1 MAANSV
7 KNSVHWGDLVDQE
20 DVLLSTDGTK
30 YENNKVKWSA
40 FEIPPLYQP
49 SSCHKGP
56 KKEMSK
62 KSLLWMKP
70 PVDSKGQSYL
80 LQSIELQHYKRR
92 MRYMLSAAHS
102 HQNEMQKASGFDTP
116 VLPSAP
122 QPPKRFCSTEG
133 CLVGQSQSSFLSTE
147 YIAVASK
154 KGLEGKHFQCPIQ
167 LDALSARQL
176 LLKSVAAVNAH
187 SGFEAATET
196 ALSTLTDVS
205 TEYCLNL
212 CKALKSR
219 LEYKQPDETIV
230 DSFNHILQHFSSD
243 DLTSLQD
250 YWLTRIKSVALK
262 LEKED
267 LTLLDEYNN
276 LKESSVR
283 STVKEENG

>member
-1 MAANSV
+1 
-7 KNSVHWGDLVDQE
+7 
-20 DVLLSTDGTK
+20 
-30 YENNKVKWSA
+30 
-40 FEIPPLYQP
+40 
-49 SSCHKGP
+49 
-56 KKEMSK
+56 
-62 KSLLWMKP
+62 MKP

-133 CLVGQSQSSFLSTE
+133 RLVGQSQSSFLSTE